1 MDEVR
6 RIIGMHRVWSP
17 VQSGLTLG
25 SAVIWAVFPQAPV
38 ILWAVPTVNMLIF
51 YLIAGRKS
59 HLNAANLISLARVG
73 ITAGV
78 FVFQAVLLD
87 RWVILVIIL
96 SAAELL
102 DWVDGRV
109 AHRIGPT
116 RFGKLFDEEAD
127 AFFVL
132 TVSALLTRTGIFGP
146 WVLAFGALRYVFSV
160 VFALFP
166 ERAVFPGRFSRYA
179 KTVCG
184 ISAGVLIA
192 GFAEILPPA
201 VRLGAAGLALGLLV
215 VSFCWETV
223 LRIRLLRPLIS
234 SGGLLKSY
242 AVYYLVPG
250 KRYRMRRLYR
260 NFLREGDL
268 AFDVGAHLGN
278 RIRVWRDMGVR
289 VLAVEPNPECLL
301 FMSSVYGAD
310 ERVEIIAAASG
321 AEAGRGSL
329 YVDPR
334 NPTLATV
341 SSRWI
346 REMEKSAVFSNIRWE
361 RTHPI
366 RMVTLDELIHLHGTP
381 RFIKIDTEGFDHR
394 VLEGLTIPVEN
405 LSFEYLPPSP
415 RTAEEALLRVE
426 SLGDYEFNVSRR
438 ETMRFRWKEWRSA
451 EEIRGFLASLEE
463 KDSAGDVYA
472 RRRDTR

>member
-1 MDEVR
+1 MR
-6 RIIGMHRVWSP
+6 RIERMHRVWSP
-17 VQSGLTLG
+17 VQSGLAFG
-25 SAVIWAVFPQAPV
+25 SAVIWAVFPQTPAA
-38 ILWAVPTVNMLIF
+38 LWSVPAVSMLIF
-51 YLIAGRKS
+51 YLLAGRKN
-59 HLNAANLISLARVG
+59 LTNIANLVSLARVEL
-73 ITAGV
+73 TASV
-78 FVFQAVLLD
+78 FLFQAVLLD
-87 RWVILVIIL
+87 RWIILVIIL
-96 SAAELL
+96 SAVELL
-102 DWVDGRV
+102 DWLDGRV

-127 AFFVL
+127 AFFTL
-132 TVSALLTRTGIFGP
+132 TVSALLTRTGVFGP
-146 WVLAFGALRYVFSV
+146 WVLTFGALRYLFSV
-160 VFALFP
+160 VFVLFP
-166 ERAVFPGRFSRYA
+166 EPAVFPRRFSRYA
-179 KTVCG
+179 KTVCAV
-184 ISAGVLIA
+184 SAGVLIA

-201 VRLGAAGLALGLLV
+201 VRLGAAGLALGFLV
-215 VSFCWETV
+215 GSFCWETV
-223 LRIRLLRPLIS
+223 LRIRPLRPLVS

-250 KRYRMRRLYR
+250 KRYRMRRLYE

-268 AFDVGAHLGN
+268 AFDIGSHLGN

-301 FMSSVYGAD
+301 FLSSVYGAD
-310 ERVEIIAAASG
+310 ERVEIIPAASG
-321 AEAGRGSL
+321 AETGRGSL

-346 REMEKSAVFSNIRWE
+346 REVEDSAVFSNIRWK
-361 RTHPI
+361 RTYPI

-394 VLEGLTIPVEN
+394 VLEGLSTPVEN
-405 LSFEYLPPSP
+405 LSFEYLPTSP

-426 SLGDYEFNVSRR
+426 SLWDYEFNVSRR
-438 ETMRFRWKEWRSA
+438 ETMRFRWREWRSGA
-451 EEIRGFLASLEE
+451 AIRGFLASLEE
-463 KDSAGDVYA
+463 GDSAGDVYA